1 MDIRSLDISNGVVY
15 YSLAIHTTT
24 PTGTSASSRGLFDF
38 DGISNEQVSDRLYT
52 DELLADNDLVV
63 AKGSSDFEDEPFT
76 EVMSMHV
83 YSHDTG
89 KLVLIDNRTDL
100 DGPMGFGEYMVA
112 TLSES
117 ISIPTPVPGDRL
129 RSEGIAVFDL
139 EPVLAGGKAGR
150 IEIPGTTGIASNER
164 VNLDQDCFSDKFFV
178 WTKGKKTTEG
188 GIDHYGSILYA
199 TDLNTLENT
208 VIDTND
214 ENMDFGLYAYAVDGD
229 YLVYKNEGKIF
240 LYHIPDGEKK
250 EIRITGNDEFEVGDI
265 IEFDEGQFL
274 VRAYPKDYPGYD
286 PNEYEIWFVDL
297 NPYINP
303 TGTSETGTT
312 LPATSAPETRETPV
326 LLVVPGLAVL
336 IVFALFAF
344 SLWRKG

>member
-1 MDIRSLDISNGVVY
+1 
-15 YSLAIHTTT
+15 
-24 PTGTSASSRGLFDF
+24 
-38 DGISNEQVSDRLYT
+38 
-52 DELLADNDLVV
+52 
-63 AKGSSDFEDEPFT
+63 
-76 EVMSMHV
+76 
-83 YSHDTG
+83 
-89 KLVLIDNRTDL
+89 
-100 DGPMGFGEYMVA
+100 
-112 TLSES
+112 
-117 ISIPTPVPGDRL
+117 
-129 RSEGIAVFDL
+129 
-139 EPVLAGGKAGR
+139 
-150 IEIPGTTGIASNER
+150 
-164 VNLDQDCFSDKFFV
+164 
-178 WTKGKKTTEG
+178 
-188 GIDHYGSILYA
+188 
-199 TDLNTLENT
+199 
-208 VIDTND
+208 
-214 ENMDFGLYAYAVDGD
+214 MDFGLYAYAVDGD